1 MSEPR
6 AVVVK
11 QAFQLLDEEGKG
23 YIPLDA
29 LLKKYRAEA
38 HPRVRTR
45 EKTAE
50 DVLKDFEAAIKK
62 RAYLSYIHIVLAKT
76 AL

>member
-1 MSEPR
+1 MNETR
-6 AVVVK
+6 ASIVK

-23 YIPLDA
+23 YIPVDI
-29 LLKKYRAEA
+29 LLKKYNAAA

-50 DVLKDFEAAIKK
+50 EVYKDFELAIKK
-62 RAYLSYIHIVLAKT
+62 KT
-76 AL
+76 YA